1 MELKLNRPLC
11 FFDLETT
18 GIDIARDRIVEISVC
33 KLSPDSSR
41 QVRTWLVNPGRPIPK
56 AVSDIHGI
64 TDEKVKDA
72 PRFEQIA
79 PVVYEMIRDSDLAG
93 YNSNRFDI
101 PMLAEELLRAGIDFD
116 MGNRVAVDVQAIF
129 YKKEPRTLSAAY
141 KFYCGAELEGAHAA
155 RPLSRS
161 AQRCAR
167 PFGIFRSAPYGG
179 FCRFYRVRRRWGR
192 DLHFRQVQG
201 LQGSPGAG
209 ERSGLYGMDPGEGF
223 SVVHQAGDYGTA
235 PAQQVLQGGK
245 IQRGKIIYV
254 SSPFRFSFQGGGGG
268 KKSIKKMKGRSFF
281 PGGVQ
286 GTAAKAVKIC

>member
-141 KFYCGAELEGAHAA
+141 KFYCGAELEGAHGAQA
-155 RPLSRS
+155 DTLATYEVLKSQLDRYPDLPNDVRALSEYS
-161 AQRCAR
+161 TQRRTADFAGFIGYDADGDEIFT
-167 PFGIFRSAPYGG
+167 FGKYKGCKVAP
-179 FCRFYRVRRRWGR
+179 V
-192 DLHFRQVQG
+192 L
-201 LQGSPGAG
+201 
-209 ERSGLYGMDPGEGF
+209 ENDPGYTGWILEKDFPLYTKRVITALRLRSKFSKEGK
-223 SVVHQAGDYGTA
+223 SKE
-235 PAQQVLQGGK
+235 GK
-245 IQRGKIIYV
+245 
-254 SSPFRFSFQGGGGG
+254 
-268 KKSIKKMKGRSFF
+268 
-281 PGGVQ
+281 
-286 GTAAKAVKIC
+286 